1 MLKRYKEDANF
12 RHFFWLT
19 VIYVLAHWFILVST
33 GRWWDD
39 WVYAD
44 HDVEY
49 VMDVFMQ
56 SSLPLAGVVNIIIWY
71 IPYKLFVFLM
81 FYADGIFLY
90 KILKSIDLIS
100 EEAAF
105 WISALFLIIPVND
118 ARIAYICFNYSLGLF
133 CYLLSF
139 YLITRWVK
147 QEGKKRVAT
156 RILSL
161 LILVFAFNAES
172 VMLMVV
178 LMLLYLYYE
187 ELKTAWEWKE
197 ITLNIR
203 KIFVAI
209 IHYIDYLIIPV
220 ANYFVPKIL
229 FPGYGMYAG
238 HSYIGWDTLPHI
250 IINSPKYTWLTFK
263 NIFSNW
269 GKVITEEPKK
279 IVLYIVVYA
288 VVIGAAYLSFIRRKK
303 PDQYEKNGIG
313 KTLLLLCLGILAFY
327 LGVFPYIVKRGRMI
341 DVVYSEGRDSLL
353 LGIGVAIIIYY
364 FLYLFR
370 FLVREG
376 AIRMILVFLTV
387 SGIIYF
393 NNIYLEWEKN
403 YYQQLQIR
411 DEIASNQ
418 QILDNDNFIVIY
430 TGSTFVNMFYQTNG
444 NSWMVTGEET
454 RFYMSGVDDL
464 VRLLKLDKDSWYINF
479 MMKDFDYTDKT
490 IDGVIYVNYNTN
502 HVGRAT
508 VLKQKWNEF
517 FNTDAF
523 NQWIREVKD
532 IKYYPITPEQSDAI
546 IEAYRNGDLTDE
558 NLINYVCP
566 DSVKDGAEYP

>member
-12 RHFFWLT
+12 RHIFWLT
-19 VIYVLAHWFILVST
+19 LIYMLAHWFILVST

-49 VMDVFMQ
+49 MMDVFMQ

-71 IPYKLFVFLM
+71 VPYKLFVFLM
-81 FYADGIFLY
+81 FYADGVFLY
-90 KILKSIDLIS
+90 KILKCIDLFS

-118 ARIAYICFNYSLGLF
+118 ARITYMCFNYSLGLF

-139 YLITRWVK
+139 YLITRWIR
-147 QEGKKRVAT
+147 QEGKKKIIT
-156 RILSL
+156 RIISL
-161 LILVFAFNAES
+161 LLLIPAFNAES
-172 VMLMVV
+172 IMLLVV

-187 ELKTAWEWKE
+187 ELKTVWEWNDIK
-197 ITLNIR
+197 LNIK
-203 KIFVAI
+203 KILLAV
-209 IHYIDYLIIPV
+209 IHYIDYLIIPI
-220 ANYFVPKIL
+220 ANYCVPKIL
-229 FPGYGMYAG
+229 FPGYGFYGG
-238 HSYIGWDTLPHI
+238 HSYISWDTLPHI

-269 GKVITEEPKK
+269 GMVITENPEK
-279 IVLYIVVYA
+279 VALYTVVYA
-288 VVIGAAYLSFIRRKK
+288 VVIGAVVLPFIRGRK
-303 PDQYEKNGIG
+303 PDQYEKISIE
-313 KTLLLLCLGILAFY
+313 KTVRLLCLGILAFY
-327 LGVFPYIVKRGRMI
+327 LGAFPYVLKRENIINVMYA
-341 DVVYSEGRDSLL
+341 DGRDSLL
-353 LGIGVAIIIYY
+353 LGIGTAIIIYY
-364 FLYLFR
+364 FLYFS
-370 FLVREG
+370 VREG
-376 AIRMILVFLTV
+376 LIRTILVFLIV

-403 YYQQLQIR
+403 YYQQLQVR
-411 DEIASNQ
+411 DEIASDQ

-430 TGSTFVNMFYQTNG
+430 TGSTFFNNFYQTNG
-444 NSWMVTGEET
+444 NSWVVTGEET
-454 RFYMSGVDDL
+454 RFFMTGVNDL
-464 VRLLKLDKDSWYINF
+464 ARLLELGDSWYINF

-502 HVGRAT
+502 YVGRAT

-517 FNTDAF
+517 FNKDAF
-523 NQWIREVKD
+523 DQWIREVKD

-546 IEAYRNGDLTDE
+546 IEAYQSGDLTDE